1 MDPRTILGIA
11 DWQPLQTLV
20 YALWGLV
27 ICNVTFAGFMLLG
40 HIVIPSM
47 YATGHAKRSA
57 LAWRVPFTILA
68 LLCLVG
74 SAYMVYLFL
83 TNLPITYDIY
93 PRKII

>member
-1 MDPRTILGIA
+1 MA
-11 DWQPLQTLV
+11 DWQPLQILV

-27 ICNVTFAGFMLLG
+27 AGNVAFAGFMLLG

-57 LAWRVPFTILA
+57 LAFRIPFTLLA
-68 LLCLVG
+68 LCCLAW
-74 SAYMVYLFL
+74 SAFMVYLFL

>member
-1 MDPRTILGIA
+1 M
-11 DWQPLQTLV
+11 V

-27 ICNVTFAGFMLLG
+27 AGNVSFAGLMLLG

-47 YATGHAKRSA
+47 YATGHAKKSA
-57 LAWRVPFTILA
+57 LAFRVPLTLGALCCLA
-68 LLCLVG
+68 F

-83 TNLPITYDIY
+83 SNLPITYDIY